1 MLPISSL
8 SGQPFLR
15 TLAEPIL
22 SSGTPMSIRET
33 AVADTRRRIINSAAT
48 LFSQGGYN
56 GASTRDIAQGANINE
71 ATIFR
76 YYPHKR
82 DLYMAVLEFQLQK
95 VRLRGDLLAG
105 VADAPNALAALANTY
120 TLISS
125 ALAEDRGLLR
135 LLQFSSL
142 ELGKDIDPLLRK
154 HLRELVEVVAGYLQ
168 PWIDNG
174 QLQCTNAKVLV
185 LTFVAIVLN
194 YNSVF
199 KVFSEV
205 MPGLDTTLDV
215 HTDICRILELHS
227 HAATTSA
234 G

>member
-1 MLPISSL
+1 
-8 SGQPFLR
+8 
-15 TLAEPIL
+15 
-22 SSGTPMSIRET
+22 MSNRQA
-33 AVADTRRRIINSAAT
+33 AVADNRRRIIESAAK

-56 GASTRDIAQGANINE
+56 GTGTRDIARGANINE

-76 YYPHKR
+76 HFPHKR
-82 DLYMAVLEFQLQK
+82 DLYLAVLESELQK
-95 VRLRGDLLAG
+95 VRLRGDLLAE
-105 VADAPNALAALANTY
+105 VADALDARSALANTY
-120 TLISS
+120 TLITS

-142 ELGKDIDPLLRK
+142 EFGKDIDPLLRK
-154 HLRELVEVVAGYLQ
+154 HFRELVEVIAVYLQ

-174 QLQCTNAKVLV
+174 QLQCANAKVIV

-199 KVFSEV
+199 SVFSEV
-205 MPGLDTTLDV
+205 MPGLATTLNVHADV
-215 HTDICRILELHS
+215 CGTLAARS
-227 HAATTSA
+227 HAATTAS